1 MMDDLN
7 RAARRLFVAA
17 LTALVGFAPGCA
29 STPSGSPATEAD
41 SEAPSR
47 DAEPIEEALALATFD
62 SAWSR
67 INSSYYDADFRGLDW
82 GGVRDELRPT
92 VSSVETRGDLRA
104 LLREMLSRLGES
116 HFALFP
122 QESVDQIAISDD
134 GPNDGAEQGAAG
146 DLGLDVRWVGG
157 DLTVFRIDEGAA
169 FEAGVRPGWI
179 LEAIDTREMSAW
191 QEVIE
196 QAESESARIALETQT
211 VSGAASLLSGAVGT
225 TVLLRLRDGDGESHE
240 LTLDRRPVKGEVV
253 QFGQLPAMPAFLDFE
268 RVPTAEGCVGVIE
281 FNIWMA
287 PLVAP
292 FNRAVDAGADC
303 AGIVIDLRGNRGGL
317 GAMVMSTAGS
327 FFAERA
333 DLGVVKSRAGELR
346 FVAMPRSVDAE
357 GQLREPFGGRLA
369 LLIDELSMST
379 SEIFA
384 AGLKTTGRARLFG
397 SSTPGYALPAMTIRL
412 PNQDVLYHV
421 VSDLTDPQ
429 GQRIEGRGVAPDV
442 PVPLARADLLAGRDA
457 AMEAAV
463 AWAAGGASSG
473 GSGEAGRPAR

>member
-1 MMDDLN
+1 MDGCTSRL
-7 RAARRLFVAA
+7 RRPFFAVLIAFTG
-17 LTALVGFAPGCA
+17 LTGACA
-29 STPSGSPATEAD
+29 SAPAVPAAAD
-41 SEAPSR
+41 DESEAPSR
-47 DAEPIEEALALATFD
+47 DAEPIEPSLALATFD

-82 GGVRDELRPT
+82 SGVRDELRPALAN
-92 VSSVETRGDLRA
+92 VGTRGELRT
-104 LLREMLSRLGES
+104 LLRDMLSRLGES

-134 GPNDGAEQGAAG
+134 DPDEGGDPGAAG
-146 DLGLDVRWVGG
+146 DVGLDVRWVGG
-157 DLTVFRIDEGAA
+157 DLTVFRIEGGAA
-169 FEAGVRPGWI
+169 FDAGVRPGWI
-179 LEAIDTREMSAW
+179 IEAIDNREMSAW
-191 QEVIE
+191 QEVIA
-196 QAESESARIALETQT
+196 QADSESARIALETQT
-211 VSGAASLLSGAVGT
+211 VSGAGSLLSGAVGSS
-225 TVLLRLRDGDGESHE
+225 VRLRLRDGDDASHT
-240 LTLDRRPVKGEVV
+240 LTLDRRLVKGEVV

-268 RVPTAEGCVGVIE
+268 RLPAAGGCVGVIE

-303 AGIVIDLRGNRGGL
+303 LGMVIDLRGNRGGL

-346 FVAMPRSVDAE
+346 FVAMPRAVDAE
-357 GQLREPFGGRLA
+357 GQLREPFSGRLA
-369 LLIDELSMST
+369 LLIDQLSMST

-397 SSTPGYALPAMTIRL
+397 TRTPGYALPAMTIRL

-429 GQRIEGRGVAPDV
+429 GRRIEGRGVEPDV
-442 PVPLARADLLAGRDA
+442 AVPLTRDDLLAGRDA
-457 AMEAAV
+457 ALEAAV
-463 AWAAGGASSG
+463 AWAGGGASN
-473 GSGEAGRPAR
+473 RPGPTRR